1 MGRARK
7 RADETTRQN
16 FRPVVPA
23 AAVRPPGGLFG
34 PHVGGAAPPPPPP
47 FLPRRGTPRK
57 AARRGVILLGL
68 RFSRASGRRPPA
80 VPTAPPVPPASPF
93 AGQPELSVKTLVQEV
108 LSRNPTLVQM
118 VAAWQAAQARPP
130 QAKALEDPML
140 N

>member
-1 MGRARK
+1 VGRAA
-7 RADETTRQN
+7 RAGVAPPRVWGD
-16 FRPVVPA
+16 
-23 AAVRPPGGLFG
+23 RPPR
-34 PHVGGAAPPPPPP
+34 PPP
-47 FLPRRGTPRK
+47 FSPPASPPPEAQP
-57 AARRGVILLGL
+57 AAPQRVVFPVPAVRE
-68 RFSRASGRRPPA
+68 PPA

-140 N
+140 NTRVGPAAFGSDRVDGA